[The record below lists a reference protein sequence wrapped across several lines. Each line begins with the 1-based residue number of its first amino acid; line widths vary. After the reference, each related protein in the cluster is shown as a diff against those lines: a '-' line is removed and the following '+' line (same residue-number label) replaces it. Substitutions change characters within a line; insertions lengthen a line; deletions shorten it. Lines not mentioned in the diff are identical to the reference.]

1 MCVHV
6 VHRFKNNCG
15 HIYLFSK
22 DSFTF
27 MLVPSVEAS
36 LSKDVYQFRCVLV
49 CEIVLED
56 CSDGDNG
63 ICVKA

>member
-1 MCVHV
+1 
-6 VHRFKNNCG
+6 
-15 HIYLFSK
+15 
-22 DSFTF
+22 